1 MSDEELIARLRDKNC
16 CETSCNCDEAADCI
30 EEYACA
36 FANLQREY
44 DARGERIE
52 VLVKDRDEAEQRGYA
67 NAMEAE
73 RKLHEA
79 ALAAIA
85 RHLAPGDELVAQAT
99 AALEPLA
106 KLADDMDLHA
116 TDEWDESELLYDTK
130 SLITALLAR
139 ISALTAHNADLA
151 AQNRDATKAI
161 ARMRDRL
168 ARMEGAGRDAA
179 EDWEECLAHV
189 LTILGEKPDWYDH
202 EAQAIAYFRAALT
215 DGGSE

>member
-1 MSDEELIARLRDKNC
+1 MTPTEQAARWLADVPHIIHFAPDGDGIRETELIAVD
-16 CETSCNCDEAADCI
+16 D
-30 EEYACA
+30 
-36 FANLQREY
+36 
-44 DARGERIE
+44 
-52 VLVKDRDEAEQRGYA
+52 
-67 NAMEAE
+67 
-73 RKLHEA
+73 

-85 RHLAPGDELVAQAT
+85 RHLAPGDDLVAQAT

-139 ISALTAHNADLA
+139 ISALTATVADLQTEREAHHANPADFRYWEGRYRDEA
-151 AQNRDATKAI
+151 AENATL
-161 ARMRDRL
+161 RDRL

-202 EAQAIAYFRAALT
+202 EAQAIADFRAALT